1 MAFFIVFSSKV
12 INDLFCVIG
21 RVIDNNTAEKVFNAI
36 ILVQTIIIQIATIAK
51 IGVIIYF
58 IYEI

>member
-1 MAFFIVFSSKV
+1 MFSSKV
-12 INDLFCVIG
+12 INDLFRVIS
-21 RVIDNNTAEKVFNAI
+21 RVIDNKTAEDVFYAI

>member
-12 INDLFCVIG
+12 LNDLFRVIN
-21 RVIDNNTAEKVFNAI
+21 RVIDNNTAEKVFYAI